1 MQWLLVLWHERGEQG
16 ASSVCPQS
24 PGAGGA
30 LVNEIRVESW
40 GKLGDEGPA
49 ALKFY
54 FWKTENKMCVLIY
67 TT

>member
-1 MQWLLVLWHERGEQG
+1 MREESRELPVC
-16 ASSVCPQS
+16 ASQS

-54 FWKTENKMCVLIY
+54 FWKTENKTCVLIY